1 MDTYKIDFA
10 NVDKILN
17 DLKQIRNSYNEQ
29 IVCFSNLIKE
39 ISSSNQWKDIVV
51 KTEFINTLNSY
62 LKIYK
67 EASSFLEQYEKYLT
81 SKVKMAYIMEQKYTR

>member
-1 MDTYKIDFA
+1 MDKYKIDFG
-10 NVDKILN
+10 NVDKTLN
-17 DLKQIRNSYNEQ
+17 DLKQIRGSYNEQ

-39 ISSSNQWKDIVV
+39 IASSNQWKDVVV

-67 EASSFLEQYEKYLT
+67 EASSFLEQYEKYLI